1 MARATSTFH
10 QADYGQPGS
19 GEWQELRG
27 ELVALLDQVET
38 QVARTVRPEPAYDGL
53 AERMRDLRHRV
64 TEVEPDTRHREAL
77 RSVQRAIDKFSDRD
91 GDEPATQSNPRD
103 TLEAAI
109 QQIRSRHFQPQPAAT
124 AARAAPPAA

>member
-1 MARATSTFH
+1 MARATSSFH
-10 QADYGQPGS
+10 QEDFSQSGT

-38 QVARTVRPEPAYDGL
+38 QVARTARPEPAYDGL

-91 GDEPATQSNPRD
+91 PIHPARENPRD

-109 QQIRSRHFQPQPAAT
+109 QQIRARHFQQ
-124 AARAAPPAA
+124 PPAT